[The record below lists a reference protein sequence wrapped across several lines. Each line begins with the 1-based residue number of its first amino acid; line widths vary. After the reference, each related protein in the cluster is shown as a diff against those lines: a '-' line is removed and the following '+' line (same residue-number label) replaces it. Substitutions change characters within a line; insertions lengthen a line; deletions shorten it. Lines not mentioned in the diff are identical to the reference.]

1 MNNETRPVIGVT
13 SPFQMVLPDLT
24 LSPGSESN
32 RLCLVVTSNRCLTL
46 LHLLGLLF
54 FFLLR
59 LLLPHVDACSND
71 VTCSGF
77 FSVAT
82 SSPSSLQRQAPHRLR
97 EEANR
102 TKAIFILPNVLCGHV
117 PRLISPK
124 TPVGRKE
131 VQRRVRVVLGYRDV
145 CMLRTF

>member
-1 MNNETRPVIGVT
+1 MNNERRPVIGDT
-13 SPFQMVLPDLT
+13 RLLSKWYYLT

-32 RLCLVVTSNRCLTL
+32 RLCLVVTSTRCLTL
-46 LHLLGLLF
+46 LHLLSLLFF

-82 SSPSSLQRQAPHRLR
+82 SSPSSLQRQAPRRLR

-131 VQRRVRVVLGYRDV
+131 VQRRVRVVLGNRDV

>member
-1 MNNETRPVIGVT
+1 MNNERRPVIGDT
-13 SPFQMVLPDLT
+13 RLLSKWYYLT

-32 RLCLVVTSNRCLTL
+32 RLCLVVTSTRCLTL
-46 LHLLGLLF
+46 LHLLSLL

-82 SSPSSLQRQAPHRLR
+82 SSPSSLQRQAPRRLR

-131 VQRRVRVVLGYRDV
+131 VQRRVRVVLGNRDV